1 MFQLQRQNIVPGF
14 CQICHIIYV
23 TVHKNSTL
31 SCSHF
36 LHKPGK
42 PDSLFSTKNVK
53 HFLKENVRNK
63 SCLEKLCN
71 FANAFITKTQF

>member
-14 CQICHIIYV
+14 CQTCHIIYV
-23 TVHKNSTL
+23 TVHKNSTF

-42 PDSLFSTKNVK
+42 PDNLFSTKNVK